1 MYFLEEFHGHFTEES
16 SMSRWKSFSLGHHET
31 IPPYVLELFQPEDE
45 VLREIRERSKAAGLP
60 DIQVGGM
67 DARHLEVL
75 TRMVGATKAV
85 EIGTLG
91 GYSGVAI
98 LKGLRPGGTLDTFE
112 FSPKHA
118 AIAVESFRKAGFG
131 DQAHVHVGPALEKL
145 AAIEKKGPF
154 DVVFIDANKSDYPR
168 YLDWAATHLRSGGI
182 VIGDNTFAFGHL
194 ADEPRED
201 HPEKTAVIAMQA
213 FNTKLARDP
222 RFRATILPTGEGL
235 TVGVKL

>member
-1 MYFLEEFHGHFTEES
+1 
-16 SMSRWKSFSLGHHET
+16 MSRWKSFSLGQHDS
-31 IPPYVLELFQPEDE
+31 IPPYVIDLFQPEDQ
-45 VLREIRERSKAAGLP
+45 VLREIRERSQAAGLP

-75 TRMVGATKAV
+75 TRMVGASKAV

-98 LKGLRPGGTLDTFE
+98 LKGLKRGGTLDTFE

-118 AIAVESFRKAGFG
+118 AVAVESFKRAGFEA
-131 DQAHVHVGPALEKL
+131 QARVHVGPALEKL
-145 AAIEKKGPF
+145 PSIESQGPF
-154 DVVFIDANKSDYPR
+154 DVVFIDANKADYPR
-168 YLDWAATHLRSGGI
+168 YLDWAAIHLRSGGI

-194 ADEPRED
+194 AEQVRDD
-201 HPEKTAVIAMQA
+201 HPERTAVIAMQA
-213 FNTKLARDP
+213 FNSKLAKDP